1 MANVSKN
8 DQAVLRNL
16 VKSGMVKPTLPRAT
30 DKAKSQAEAIASR
43 QKELCK

>member
-30 DKAKSQAEAIASR
+30 DKEASKNAAIAAR
-43 QKELCK
+43 RKEMAK